1 MRNAVY
7 WNREKE
13 DDMGWLR
20 NFIFGTDP
28 AYDDAGL
35 PKQVRDWEEAKN
47 SDMAEPDRKSVV

>member
-1 MRNAVY
+1 
-7 WNREKE
+7 
-13 DDMGWLR
+13 MGWLQ

-47 SDMAEPDRKSVV
+47 SDMSLQQDDVAGDEREEGRKAGR